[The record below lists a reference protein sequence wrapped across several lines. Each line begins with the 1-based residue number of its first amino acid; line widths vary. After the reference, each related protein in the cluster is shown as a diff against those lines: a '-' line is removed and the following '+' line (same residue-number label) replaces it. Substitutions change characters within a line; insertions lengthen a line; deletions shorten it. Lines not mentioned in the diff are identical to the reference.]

1 MSQCGGSSGCRL
13 FLQVRRQPLA
23 LLLGQLLAT
32 GLIQAERADEAPP
45 SLADSTSCK
54 QLKIMKIMHN
64 TESACFCYIPN
75 GTMYLQNTWSSIQ
88 VFTNSTGLF
97 QVVYIPDE
105 RDCQNSEHLL
115 DFLKCLISNIWQPS
129 MSNQTLITVDQ
140 YVGKTCFRIEPTN
153 KILYTVRVQQKMLD
167 SKLVLLFVA
176 GGLLFHF
183 AYNLSRSNIF
193 YYSAG
198 IAFGIF
204 IPLVFL
210 VFMLKRFIPKLSTF
224 WILMS
229 GCWFSSLYMFYVSR
243 EKLKWMWNNS
253 TYYILGYILSVGLI
267 SFAICKKHGPLGSQ
281 QSMNLLMWM
290 LQLKGLILIYFGIA
304 IPWVAYAVI
313 TAMLCTKLLHY
324 PLRASCY
331 IGKKAAQY
339 FHPENLETRYLTED
353 EYREQGET
361 ETVKAL
367 EELRIFCRNPTFP
380 SWVAVVKLQSPQKFA
395 SFVLGSPHVSAEETT
410 AHEAQY
416 GIGGAL
422 LEQQLFQPETEAE
435 LEPHNASAEVEE
447 RNKEEGLRL
456 LQPNLRHFHSREFL

>member
-1 MSQCGGSSGCRL
+1 MAGCGERL
-13 FLQVRRQPLA
+13 FLQRRGRSLA
-23 LLLGQLLAT
+23 LLLGQVLAT
-32 GLIQAERADEAPP
+32 GLFQAVSVGEALPL
-45 SLADSTSCK
+45 LADSSCK
-54 QLKIMKIMHN
+54 QLKIMKIMHS
-64 TESACFCYIPN
+64 TESTCFCYIPN
-75 GTMYLQNTWSSIQ
+75 GAMYLQNIWSTIQ
-88 VFTNSTGLF
+88 VSINSTELF

-105 RDCQNSEHLL
+105 RECQNSEHFL

-129 MSNQTLITVDQ
+129 VSNQTIITVDQ

-153 KILYTVRVQQKMLD
+153 KELFTVSVQQKMLE
-167 SKLVLLFVA
+167 SKLILLFVA

-193 YYSAG
+193 YYCAG

-229 GCWFSSLYMFYVSR
+229 GGWFSSLYIFYISR
-243 EKLKWMWNNS
+243 EKLRWMWNNS

-267 SFAICKKHGPLGSQ
+267 SFTICKKHGPLGSE

-290 LQLKGLILIYFGIA
+290 LQLKGLVLIYFGIA
-304 IPWVAYAVI
+304 IPQIAYAVT
-313 TAMLCTKLLHY
+313 TAMLCTKFLHY

-331 IGKKAAQY
+331 VGKKAAQY
-339 FHPENLETRYLTED
+339 FHPEKLEPRYLTED
-353 EYREQGET
+353 EYREQGEA

-367 EELRIFCRNPTFP
+367 EELRVFCRNPTFP

-395 SFVLGSPHVSAEETT
+395 NFVLGSPHVSAEEVI

-416 GIGGAL
+416 GIGGPL
-422 LEQQLFQPETEAE
+422 LEQQLFHPETEAE
-435 LEPHNASAEVEE
+435 SEPQNTSPEVEE

-456 LQPNLRHFHSREFL
+456 LQPNIRHFHSREFL